1 MFRIEFRHDQQGL
14 SLIASVLE
22 VQPEDIEWH
31 SGHVFECHS
40 AKLGHLKGRLG
51 RGITAKKQ
59 LLLEAELTAL
69 ISPQNVSSRQSLTSL
84 DETHLLLNT
93 WIEGETLSQLARSNT
108 PPVSWH
114 HDIEQQILALHRAG
128 YVHGDIKPSNIVIEP
143 NGHATLI
150 DLSMAIKIGSSLK
163 TLPFRHYSPSYSP
176 PQQID
181 AVGNIEPILDWY
193 ALAICYC
200 ATHRAHPY
208 EGLDIT
214 QHQTSKKLTF
224 FSHCRTSYQRI
235 ITHTLAE
242 FQKEKQN
249 SCHITYWMDH

>member
-1 MFRIEFRHDQQGL
+1 MFRVDFRHDQQGL
-14 SLIASVLE
+14 SLIASALE
-22 VQPEDIEWH
+22 AQSGDIQWH
-31 SGHVFECHS
+31 SDHVFEYHS
-40 AKLGHLKGRLG
+40 AKFGHLKGRLG
-51 RGITAKKQ
+51 RGMTAKKQ
-59 LLLEAELTAL
+59 LQLEAELTAL
-69 ISPQNVSSRQSLTSL
+69 ISPKDVSPRQSLASL
-84 DETHLLLNT
+84 GETHLLLNT
-93 WIEGETLSQLARSNT
+93 WIEGETLSQLVRSNS

-114 HDIEQQILALHRAG
+114 HDIEQQLQVLHRAG
-128 YVHGDIKPSNIVIEP
+128 YVHGDIKPGNIVIGSD
-143 NGHATLI
+143 GHATLI
-150 DLSMAIKIGSSLK
+150 DLSMAIRIGCSLE
-163 TLPFRHYSPSYSP
+163 TLPFHYYSPSYSP

-181 AVGNIEPILDWY
+181 AVGNIVPLLDWY

-200 ATHRAHPY
+200 AAHRAHPY